1 MNLIQIEA
9 REGRVKLNDAVSP
22 WSADELIDDLEKLY
36 GNLAVEAQMKVG
48 EFVAAADD
56 ALETVYLEINSP
68 GGSVTDGYRVF
79 HSLETMKRRGV
90 RVVATIN
97 GKAASMATVIA
108 MAADHINIT
117 KGSLMLIH
125 DASVSTHGNAEEHRK
140 AADTLEQISA
150 EIAGIYAER
159 SGELLEDIRFI
170 MAQDRWMTAKEAL
183 ELGLVDAMEGD
194 DEAAAVQDV
203 DISALDLTLDADMNP
218 FTSRKDLVAS
228 VDDLKAQLE
237 AASTLNDEQGEQLA
251 TATAELAESREQ
263 LAANAD
269 LLTAAQNDIE
279 ERDEK
284 IAALEASVEE
294 AKVEIDEAEASAG
307 AKAAEE
313 VAAAGHPPIDVEPDE
328 DGPKSST
335 PHLDK
340 FEALAGAEAAK
351 YYRDNKA
358 ALRAEMR
365 A

>member
-1 MNLIQIEA
+1 MNLVQIEA

-48 EFVAAADD
+48 EFLAAADD

-68 GGSVTDGYRVF
+68 GGSVTDGYRIF

-159 SGELLEDIRFI
+159 SGELLEDIRYI
-170 MAQDRWMTAKEAL
+170 MAQDRWMTATEAL
-183 ELGLVDAMEGD
+183 ALGLVDSTESEDAGGH
-194 DEAAAVQDV
+194 V
-203 DISALDLTLDADMNP
+203 DIGDAGGILDADMNP

-251 TATAELAESREQ
+251 TATAELAEAREQ
-263 LAANAD
+263 LAANGD
-269 LLTAAQNDIE
+269 LLTAAQNDIT

-284 IAALEASVEE
+284 IAALEASIEE
-294 AKVEIDEAEASAG
+294 AKEKIEAAEASAG
-307 AKAAEE
+307 AKAAAE
-313 VAAAGHPPIDVEPDE
+313 VAEAGHPPVEVVDE
-328 DGPKSST
+328 DGPTVREIYNAMAPGPERKAFR
-335 PHLDK
+335 DK
-340 FEALAGAEAAK
+340 HSAE
-351 YYRDNKA
+351 
-358 ALRAEMR
+358 LS
-365 A
+365 